1 MFQER
6 GGEKEILLGNKQL
19 LGIFFVLAILFCVF
33 FTAGYMVGHTTGGK
47 QTAETATEA
56 KSEPADNAP
65 STGGETHAVSPDPN
79 PAASSETASSAS
91 LKPSPA
97 ASAHA
102 VTSAASHLAQPERQS
117 TPQATSPANG
127 ELTRSQEEEE
137 PAHTDSGEG
146 VSGHSTYLQVAALN
160 HSDALTVA
168 KVLNK
173 KGFHARIS
181 PKAGTPFYRVLVG
194 PVRDAGELN
203 STRAALKNKGFREVF
218 VQHL

>member
-33 FTAGYMVGHTTGGK
+33 FTAGYMVGHTTGAK
-47 QTAETATEA
+47 QQPAETATEA
-56 KSEPADNAP
+56 KSEPADSAP
-65 STGGETHAVSPDPN
+65 STGGETHAVSPDPT
-79 PAASSETASSAS
+79 PAASETAGSAS

-97 ASAHA
+97 GSAHA
-102 VTSAASHLAQPERQS
+102 VTSAASRLAQPERQS
-117 TPQATSPANG
+117 APQATSTASG
-127 ELTRSQEEEE
+127 ELTRSQEEQE
-137 PAHTDSGEG
+137 PAHTDPGEG